1 MKSRTA
7 IYPGTFDPI
16 TNGHLDIIKRA
27 ARLFDSVIIAVSNNI
42 QKKPLFD
49 IDERTELVRIAVQD
63 IDNVAIDSFDDLLV
77 NYVSA
82 KKADAVIRGLR
93 VISDFEYEFQMALMN
108 RKLLPDIETV
118 YLMPSEEH
126 IYISSSIVKEVG
138 RYGGNISCF
147 LPPEIETALRNKL
160 RMVKKIW

>member
-27 ARLFDSVIIAVSNNI
+27 AKLFDLVIIAVSNNM
-42 QKKPLFD
+42 QKKPLFSLE
-49 IDERTELVRIAVQD
+49 ERTELVRIAVQE
-63 IDNVAIDSFDDLLV
+63 IDNVEIDSFDDLLV

-138 RYGGNISCF
+138 RYGGKISCF

-160 RMVKKIW
+160 RIEKEIR